1 MLSGP
6 YLLQTAS
13 SRCSYEILHRGSV
26 SRISSCPAPWN
37 FKSKGTRHRVALLGN
52 SLSLRVLLYF
62 RFERREVEQRGQD
75 RLRRSINLRTLSSP
89 RKEGRKEFLDRSRE
103 NQFIGNKK
111 KEEGSSIKR
120 DVANS
125 SWRKAMVIRNFPT
138 VMSKRS
144 RRLRSWLHSVW
155 RNKFGERSVLS
166 PPRVSKRD

>member
-26 SRISSCPAPWN
+26 ARISSCPAPWN

-75 RLRRSINLRTLSSP
+75 RLRRSINLRTRSSP

-111 KEEGSSIKR
+111 KRKE
-120 DVANS
+120 VALN
-125 SWRKAMVIRNFPT
+125 AM
-138 VMSKRS
+138 S
-144 RRLRSWLHSVW
+144 RIHRGGKPW
-155 RNKFGERSVLS
+155 
-166 PPRVSKRD
+166 